1 MAYSFDTQK
10 LGYTKAMVNN
20 GEEDAISKEHKI
32 TQINATLSSAD
43 SLMSAM
49 NDLYGIVGFSF
60 DEVKRTVTQNV
71 NDDE

>member
-1 MAYSFDTQK
+1 MAYSFSTQR
-10 LGYTKAMVNN
+10 LGMTKAMVNN
-20 GEEDAISKEHKI
+20 GEEGAISKEHKI
-32 TQINATLSSAD
+32 TQINATLSRAD

-60 DEVKRTVTQNV
+60 NEVKRTVVQDV